1 MEDRFKFRAWN
12 ALGKEMSEPFHLIEV
27 PKFLDSV
34 TAVHYEPSDYQV
46 PHAILMQC
54 TGLKDKNG
62 KLIFE
67 GDILDKTDWCNGIQE
82 YKNGAVEFG
91 LLGDSDGYRATDYL
105 CWKAGNSSLTDV
117 HSDSMIVG
125 TIYENPDL
133 LKE

>member
-1 MEDRFKFRAWN
+1 
-12 ALGKEMSEPFHLIEV
+12 
-27 PKFLDSV
+27 
-34 TAVHYEPSDYQV
+34 
-46 PHAILMQC
+46 MQC